1 MGGAEDRKQQE
12 VVVESPGAS
21 AVKVD
26 EVEEAL
32 VTRATGILW
41 TLCVQLGE
49 LVVLF

>member
-12 VVVESPGAS
+12 VV
-21 AVKVD
+21 D

-32 VTRATGILW
+32 VSRATGILW
-41 TLCVQLGE
+41 TLCVQIGK